1 MMYKDKSTLR
11 WQRKQLEKDDYSKSD
26 RNIRREE
33 KRNLEKFRVKVCKY
47 VDSDWWDSFTTSE
60 QMSIYRSWLNSGD
73 EWVFWKSKFTSTKQS
88 SDNDFDKWIKRKYDE
103 VKPNMS
109 VYRDKKL
116 DRILNED

>member
-1 MMYKDKSTLR
+1 MIYKDKSTLR

-26 RNIRREE
+26 RTIRREE

-60 QMSIYRSWLNSGD
+60 QMSIYRSWLN
-73 EWVFWKSKFTSTKQS
+73 VFWESKFTSRRP
-88 SDNDFDKWIKRKYDE
+88 SDNDFDKWIKKKYDE
-103 VKPNMS
+103 VKPNIS

-116 DRILNED
+116 DRILN

>member
-26 RNIRREE
+26 RTLRREE
-33 KRNLEKFRVKVCKY
+33 KRNLEKFRVRVCRY

-73 EWVFWKSKFTSTKQS
+73 EWVFWKSKFTSTKQP